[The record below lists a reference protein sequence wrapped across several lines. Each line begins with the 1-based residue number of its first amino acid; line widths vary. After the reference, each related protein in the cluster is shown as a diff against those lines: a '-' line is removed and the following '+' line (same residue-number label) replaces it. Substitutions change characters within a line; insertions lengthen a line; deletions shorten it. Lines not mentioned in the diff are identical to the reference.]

1 MLQSFGRS
9 FKPITPRSLSV
20 LSIAFVIVVVSV
32 PVQGIL
38 PVFSWRSTLHDYA
51 SFYFE
56 AARYKTRPVMIK
68 RQVLFRIQTT
78 PALRTPRS
86 ITPPC
91 YYGQQQNP
99 RQKLQ
104 TFDWNKLPLL
114 RTLATTDLRTLYS
127 VSTSQYYCFLSRTP
141 SSILEYL
148 HIYQVYFFCFL
159 RLSLSFL
166 VDFRFFCPSIKIPSS
181 FSPEAFFAVSLP
193 RISSSSLWWFKW
205 LTGQTQLLLVKIRK
219 LWPSKLCSNEYLFQR
234 LPFII

>member
-114 RTLATTDLRTLYS
+114 RTLATTDLRTLHS
-127 VSTSQYYCFLSRTP
+127 VPTSQYYCFLSRYSGHRAASWNICTHIKSIFSAFWDCLCLFWSISASSVHQSKFLHLFLLRP
-141 SSILEYL
+141 SLQSGFHE
-148 HIYQVYFFCFL
+148 
-159 RLSLSFL
+159 
-166 VDFRFFCPSIKIPSS
+166 
-181 FSPEAFFAVSLP
+181 
-193 RISSSSLWWFKW
+193 
-205 LTGQTQLLLVKIRK
+205 
-219 LWPSKLCSNEYLFQR
+219 
-234 LPFII
+234 

>member
-20 LSIAFVIVVVSV
+20 LSITFVIVVVSV

-68 RQVLFRIQTT
+68 RQVLFRMQST

-114 RTLATTDLRTLYS
+114 RTLATTDLRTLHS
-127 VSTSQYYCFLSRTP
+127 VPTSQYYCFLSRYSGHRAASWNICT
-141 SSILEYL
+141 LFET
-148 HIYQVYFFCFL
+148 VFVFFG
-159 RLSLSFL
+159 
-166 VDFRFFCPSIKIPSS
+166 RFP
-181 FSPEAFFAVSLP
+181 
-193 RISSSSLWWFKW
+193 
-205 LTGQTQLLLVKIRK
+205 LLLSINQNSLQSRCYEWVRQV
-219 LWPSKLCSNEYLFQR
+219 CDNSNGWQAKHDSCWSR
-234 LPFII
+234 